1 MFKLRWLVWLFVI
14 PALPHVAAAQEPK
27 PIGRFVLDLR
37 ASRASYLASNGYGF
51 DVGVHV
57 YPVRWKTV
65 TFGIGTGLV
74 ASRGSGLPSAE
85 AAAAA
90 ALDPEAVADVE
101 THFRALAPQISFN
114 FGRRKGYSYISG
126 GIAQS
131 NYYTTA
137 GGAPVANGPDV
148 RIKTINY
155 GAGARWF
162 WNDHLAFCLDFRLYA
177 INPTQAVG
185 ELEGTPR
192 QTRLVISSGL
202 SFH

>member
-1 MFKLRWLVWLFVI
+1 LRNPLLLVWLMAASV
-14 PALPHVAAAQEPK
+14 LPRAAGAQEPE

-37 ASRASYLASNGYGF
+37 GARASYLTSSGFGF

-65 TFGIGTGLV
+65 TLGIGTGFM
-74 ASRGSGLPSAE
+74 ASRGSGAASAE
-85 AAAAA
+85 AAAALA
-90 ALDPEAVADVE
+90 PEVE

-114 FGRRKGYSYISG
+114 FGQRKGYSYISG

-131 NYYTTA
+131 SYYTTA

-177 INPTQAVG
+177 INPTPAVG

-192 QTRLVISSGL
+192 MTRLVISSGV